1 MKEKLTFDRVC
12 ADVAA
17 KCKRH
22 MMVMIG
28 VAVAFALMS
37 LMMLGICVPGESF
50 RAAVMLILF
59 TIYLCLGVLLNYLR
73 MKRAEKGEIYVV
85 RDIVCHRE
93 MVRKRRRRRSFFPVY
108 VKTLFLKN
116 NGKYAIPNGGNDAV
130 YDETECGDAIY
141 LVYAGLFP
149 NKIIYAY
156 SGNKYEADFEVK
168 S

>member
-12 ADVAA
+12 NDVAA

-28 VAVAFALMS
+28 ATVAFALMS
-37 LMMLGICVPGESF
+37 LMMLGICVPGESL

-85 RDIVCHRE
+85 RDIMYRRE
-93 MVRKRRRRRSFFPVY
+93 IVRKRRRRRRSVY
-108 VKTLFLKN
+108 LKTLFLKN

-156 SGNKYEADFEVK
+156 SGSKYEADFEVR
-168 S
+168 